1 MRLHYFV
8 LLFPFVLVA
17 LYHHISYTSLH
28 FANAP
33 HPSMGARRRGG
44 FVGGNMMRRRAAA
57 AEPEPPAQQP
67 EPPAQQPEAHQPE
80 PPQREPKKPRPLHE
94 IDADHP
100 APAADAE
107 REEAARRLA
116 ELAARP

>member
-44 FVGGNMMRRRAAA
+44 FVGGNMMRRHTLDLQKISQM
-57 AEPEPPAQQP
+57 EEL
-67 EPPAQQPEAHQPE
+67 EKEGEAGE
-80 PPQREPKKPRPLHE
+80 GQR
-94 IDADHP
+94 DHSI
-100 APAADAE
+100 
-107 REEAARRLA
+107 AARSTV
-116 ELAARP
+116 RPSAQTISF